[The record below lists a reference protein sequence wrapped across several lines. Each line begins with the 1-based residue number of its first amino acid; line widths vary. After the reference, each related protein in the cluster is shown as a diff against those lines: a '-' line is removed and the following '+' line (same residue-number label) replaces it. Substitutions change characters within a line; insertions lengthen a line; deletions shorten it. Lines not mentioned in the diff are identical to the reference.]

1 MVNKVLLI
9 GRQGTGKTWVMKS
22 IIEQFKCER
31 RQKIKTLYFHQSV
44 VADGEK
50 SIIVAGKYD
59 GSTFEGTDRLSLG
72 VMKDY
77 PLFLY
82 YSQPYFVLLEGDRF
96 TNFTVL
102 DKHQRPFVIKITDD
116 GAKGRALRGVKQS
129 ETALKRIK
137 SRVENITADLEVKD
151 SNEALEVICK
161 MINVYLCHYD
171 EI

>member
-9 GRQGTGKTWVMKS
+9 GRQGTGKTWVMKT
-22 IIEQFKCER
+22 IIERFKCER
-31 RQKIKTLYFHQSV
+31 RQKIKTLYFHQSE

-59 GSTFEGTDRLSLG
+59 GSPFEGTDRLSLG

-82 YSQPYFVLLEGDRF
+82 YSEPYFVLLEGDRF
-96 TNFTVL
+96 TNYTVL
-102 DKHQRPFVIKITDD
+102 DKHERPYVIKITDD
-116 GAKGRALRGVKQS
+116 GAEGRAKRGIKQS

-137 SRVENITADLEVKD
+137 SRVENISADLNVKD
-151 SNEALEVICK
+151 SNEALEVITEL
-161 MINVYLCHYD
+161 INDYLGDYD
-171 EI
+171 KN